1 MTRLPFPAAVQAI
14 AALEART
21 RDYERRLANGYVTAE
36 DAEFVIRDCSRA
48 LDAIRADLA
57 LLPEEADP
65 ITAAK
70 AWGESESRM
79 AWGDR

>member
-1 MTRLPFPAAVQAI
+1 MTLLSFPAAVQAI

-57 LLPEEADP
+57 LLPEQADP

-70 AWGESESRM
+70 AWGGIEQYQAE
-79 AWGDR
+79 AE